1 MFTANVT
8 GWRTSSPTTVTR
20 LVWVLISILFA
31 LRISRERL
39 LAILLGFA
47 SPA

>member
-1 MFTANVT
+1 MFTMNVT
-8 GWRTSSPTTVTR
+8 AWRTSLPTTVTR

-39 LAILLGFA
+39 LVTLLGFA
-47 SPA
+47 FPV